1 MVGWFGRKKST
12 TTTTTPLT
20 TAEYQAIVETQVEPI
35 KIWAEEAQSQVQKL
49 FELDEGLRYIVAQTD
64 LDDKTLKIRKNA
76 ISELLEEEIK
86 VIQAELVAVN
96 KIAEVIKE
104 SEYEKL
110 LQQAGTQDE
119 IDTTLADFTQD
130 LRATDEATGSTR
142 KDLVKRAKQS
152 GLEYKRLAKDLNK
165 KVNDLKT
172 LAGSS
177 NAKLIKSERA
187 HVAGLINML
196 TSHTGELNKINNQ
209 LKRNPNLQ
217 QVQQAKQDILNILTR
232 YDARTESARLNEI
245 REENAEVE
253 NNLKR
258 YFKETG
264 AIEDLQKQLQ
274 AKLQEIEQIVREL
287 RANTNLIVL

>member
-12 TTTTTPLT
+12 TTTPLT
-20 TAEYQAIVETQVEPI
+20 TAELQRILDTEVEETEE
-35 KIWAEEAQSQVQKL
+35 WAREAQSLVQKL
-49 FELDEGLRYIVAQTD
+49 FEIEEGLRYIVAQTD

>member
-12 TTTTTPLT
+12 TTTPLT
-20 TAEYQAIVETQVEPI
+20 TAELQRILDTEVEETEE
-35 KIWAEEAQSQVQKL
+35 WAREAQSHVQKL
-49 FELDEGLRYIVAQTD
+49 FEIEEGLRYIVAQTD

-274 AKLQEIEQIVREL
+274 SKLQEIVQIVREL

>member
-12 TTTTTPLT
+12 TTTPLT
-20 TAEYQAIVETQVEPI
+20 TAELQRILDTEVEETEE
-35 KIWAEEAQSQVQKL
+35 WAREAQSLVQKL
-49 FELDEGLRYIVAQTD
+49 FEIEEGLRYIVAQTD

-245 REENAEVE
+245 REENTEVE

-274 AKLQEIEQIVREL
+274 AKLQEIKQILSEL

>member
-12 TTTTTPLT
+12 TTTPLT
-20 TAEYQAIVETQVEPI
+20 TAELQRILDTEVEETEE
-35 KIWAEEAQSQVQKL
+35 WAREAQSQVQKL
-49 FELDEGLRYIVAQTD
+49 FEIEEGLRYIVAQTD

>member
-12 TTTTTPLT
+12 TTTPLT
-20 TAEYQAIVETQVEPI
+20 TAELQRILDTEVEETEE
-35 KIWAEEAQSQVQKL
+35 WAREAQSLVQKL
-49 FELDEGLRYIVAQTD
+49 FEIEEGLRYIVAQTD

-274 AKLQEIEQIVREL
+274 AKLQEIKQILSEL

>member
-12 TTTTTPLT
+12 TTTPLT
-20 TAEYQAIVETQVEPI
+20 TAELQRILDTEVEETEE
-35 KIWAEEAQSQVQKL
+35 WAREAQSLVQKL
-49 FELDEGLRYIVAQTD
+49 FEIEEGLRYIVAQTD

-245 REENAEVE
+245 REENTEVE